1 MQTNPPKS
9 HPMQILIIEDD
20 QRVAELINRGL
31 TEEGFETTVA
41 FDGLSGLKLILHND
55 YDLIIT
61 DIILPKMDG
70 LDLSREIRSIKP
82 QIPIIMLTALGT
94 TDDKIEGFDAGADDY
109 MVKPFEIRELLARI
123 RVLLKRYNGITA
135 NSSFILKFHDLE
147 MNLNLK
153 IVKRNNIE
161 INLTPK
167 EFKLLEYML
176 RNSERVLSRNEISEK
191 VWDTHFDTGTNF
203 IDVYINY
210 LRKKID
216 KDFDKKL
223 IHTKSGM
230 GFILKVEE

>member
-1 MQTNPPKS
+1 
-9 HPMQILIIEDD
+9 MQILIIEDD

-41 FDGLSGLKLILHND
+41 FDGLSGLKLMLHND

-153 IVKRNNIE
+153 IVKRNKIE

-176 RNSERVLSRNEISEK
+176 RNSERLLSRN
-191 VWDTHFDTGTNF
+191 
-203 IDVYINY
+203 
-210 LRKKID
+210 
-216 KDFDKKL
+216 
-223 IHTKSGM
+223 
-230 GFILKVEE
+230 

>member
-1 MQTNPPKS
+1 
-9 HPMQILIIEDD
+9 MQILIIEDD

-94 TDDKIEGFDAGADDY
+94 TDDKIEGFDAGVDDY

-167 EFKLLEYML
+167 EFKLLEYMMQ
-176 RNSERVLSRNEISEK
+176 NSERVLSRNEISEK